1 MALSRVKT
9 WIAGEILSAADLN
22 AEFNN
27 ILSNADSLFSPL
39 TGTLDLDGNELI
51 LDSDGDTS
59 ITASVD
65 DQIDIR
71 VGGADDFQITANKFD
86 VLAGSTLK
94 VTGIETL
101 TKGSDVASATDLL
114 VGIDGNIFDV
124 TGTTTIATIATKGVG
139 TVIKLHFDAVLTL
152 THHATNLILPGGA
165 NITTAAGDEAEFY
178 EYASADWRCTKYTKA
193 SGAPVVTVAVT
204 SGGTGGTTASDAR
217 TNLGLGTAAVAD
229 TGVADGNVPA
239 MDATGYPAADGSQI
253 ANVTAASA
261 DSVAWANITGAKIAF
276 YDFTETG
283 DITISTAVP
292 TGTLWSSSQ
301 SVTIPT
307 SGLVWFVPFFRID
320 NAAGGNRKYY
330 MGLRIDG
337 TDYWPQLDNNGSTV
351 YSTVL
356 PFFATGEYQTVKGIH
371 LGYPFDVEGFGIST
385 GSQTAQ
391 PIVASDDSS
400 GTQTLKGAT
409 VTARLKVFTL
419 DMS

>member
-27 ILSNADSLFSPL
+27 ILSNAASLFSPL

-65 DQIDIR
+65 DQIDFR
-71 VGGADDFQITANKFD
+71 LGGADDFAMTANKFD

-139 TVIKLHFDAVLTL
+139 TVIKLHFDAILTL

-178 EYASADWRCTKYTKA
+178 EYASADWRCTKYTTA
-193 SGAPVVTVAVT
+193 SGQPVTQIA
-204 SGGTGGTTASDAR
+204 TAS
-217 TNLGLGTAAVAD
+217 
-229 TGVADGNVPA
+229 
-239 MDATGYPAADGSQI
+239 I
-253 ANVTAASA
+253 ANLAVDTAQLA
-261 DSVAWANITGAKIAF
+261 ANAVTGAKIAMGSDAQGDVLF
-276 YDFTETG
+276 YGGADYERLAPGVSGYFLKTQGAAADPIWAAPGLPSPDFTSSEQTVTTDTKLDVAHSLGAIPALVQVVLRCKTTDLGYAVG
-283 DITISTAVP
+283 DEVIYHGNVDLSLSVDRGAIIMSDSTN
-292 TGTLWSSSQ
+292 
-301 SVTIPT
+301 VTIIQ
-307 SGLVWFVPFFRID
+307 GLGIALLGKSTFNV
-320 NAAGGNRKYY
+320 AGITVGNWKWVVRA
-330 MGLRIDG
+330 
-337 TDYWPQLDNNGSTV
+337 WS
-351 YSTVL
+351 
-356 PFFATGEYQTVKGIH
+356 
-371 LGYPFDVEGFGIST
+371 
-385 GSQTAQ
+385 
-391 PIVASDDSS
+391 
-400 GTQTLKGAT
+400 
-409 VTARLKVFTL
+409 
-419 DMS
+419 